1 MTLHEYLVKESSIEK
16 ELDQFSVS
24 GLPVWRY
31 VRFSFRIKYL
41 NIVNRSSSPVIRK
54 TKILS
59 DTLKSF
65 WKGLCLILSRKKVS
79 TVIIPHPRLYYVGN
93 QYLDRLTDPIIDA
106 SGIRDYMILERR
118 QNGEHRKPR
127 VHDDKVMYMDFI
139 DNMALVMTPLYKP
152 FFSKKYKKQIDGLYQ
167 LLDKT
172 FKLNDET
179 YKKRFLAF
187 MTRKVLTYY
196 LARPIIKSLSPKRVF
211 MAPRGSFDHII
222 HCCKELGITTIEL
235 QHGITPG
242 ETELYSGSYNP
253 AYDTD
258 YFFSFGQ
265 ANVGPQ
271 FGIPVDRIKNI
282 GFAYKD
288 YVKTIG
294 LEKYSNKVSLVISE
308 PHITEI
314 LTDVIILLA
323 KVYPECEFHIR
334 NHPQEKITDEIKAK
348 TKDYP
353 NISFVSNKVESFC
366 ALSQYDNIIGENS
379 SVMYEAMSMHKK
391 VGRLNFDGL
400 KVIES
405 DMIHGGYKI
414 NSVEDFKQFMTQ
426 PYSDENDSKEV
437 YSDFNVEVFKS
448 VID

>member
-1 MTLHEYLVKESSIEK
+1 MTLHEYLIKEKDIENR
-16 ELDQFSVS
+16 LDQYLIC
-24 GLPVWRY
+24 GLPVWRF
-31 VRFSFRIKYL
+31 VRFDFRIKFL
-41 NIVNRSSSPVIRK
+41 NIVNRTSSPVIRK
-54 TKILS
+54 TKLLS
-59 DTLKSF
+59 DTLKPF
-65 WKGLCLILSRKKVS
+65 WKGLCLMASRKKVS
-79 TVIIPHPRLYYVGN
+79 TIIIPHPRLFNVGN

-106 SGIRDYMILERR
+106 TGIQDYIIFERC

-127 VHDDKVMYMDFI
+127 VHDDKVIYMDFI
-139 DNMALVMTPLYKP
+139 DNMALVLTPLCKP
-152 FFSKKYKKQIDGLYQ
+152 FFSYKYKKQIDGIYQ
-167 LLDKT
+167 LLDDT
-172 FKLNDET
+172 FQLNDKT
-179 YKKRFLAF
+179 YKKRFLTF
-187 MTRKVLTYY
+187 ITRKVLAYY
-196 LARPIIKSLSPKRVF
+196 LARPIVKSLSPKRVF
-211 MAPRGSFDHII
+211 MAPRGSFNHII
-222 HCCKELGITTIEL
+222 HCCKELGIKTIEL

-242 ETELYSGSYNP
+242 ESELYSGSYNP

-258 YFFSFGQ
+258 YFFCFGQ
-265 ANVGPQ
+265 ANIGTQ

-288 YVKTIG
+288 YVNTIG
-294 LEKYSNKVSLVISE
+294 LEKYSNKASLVVSE

-323 KVYPECEFHIR
+323 KEYPDCEFHIR

-348 TKDYP
+348 TKNYP

-391 VGRLNFDGL
+391 VGRLNFGGL

-405 DMIHGGYKI
+405 EMIHGGYKI

-437 YSDFNVEVFKS
+437 YSDFNVEAFKS
-448 VID
+448 VFD